1 MAISYIKLWKLLID
15 KKMNKTQLCE
25 LTKMSSA
32 AMTKM
37 TKDKPV
43 DIRIIERIQQRFD
56 FSNNR

>member
-32 AMTKM
+32 AMAKM

-43 DIRIIERIQQRFD
+43 DIRIIERNQQRFD